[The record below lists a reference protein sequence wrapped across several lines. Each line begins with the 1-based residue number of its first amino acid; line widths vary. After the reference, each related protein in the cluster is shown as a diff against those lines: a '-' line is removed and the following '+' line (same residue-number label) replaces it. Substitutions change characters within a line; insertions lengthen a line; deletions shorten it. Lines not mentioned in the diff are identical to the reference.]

1 MLTEKVKQLTDHI
14 KSTAIQYARN
24 PENILM
30 LAVSKTQNAECI
42 RLAWQAGVRHFGE
55 NYLQEALSKQKVLED
70 LAIVWHF
77 IGPVQSNKV
86 PAISAHFDWIHSL
99 SRDKIAHLLNAH
111 RPENLPPLQV
121 CIQVNLDLEDSKSG
135 VSPEECTEL
144 AHTVQALPRLKLR
157 GLMAIPE
164 PKTSF
169 DEQYAS
175 LQRLTQLQAHLN
187 QTGDFKLDTL
197 SMGMSED
204 MDAAIKAGS
213 TILRI
218 GRALFGER
226 K

>member
-1 MLTEKVKQLTDHI
+1 MLADRVKQLSDHI
-14 KSTAIQYARN
+14 KSKAIQYGRN

-30 LAVSKTQNAECI
+30 LAVSKTQNAAHI
-42 RLAWQAGVRHFGE
+42 REAWQAGVQHFGE
-55 NYLQEALSKQKVLED
+55 NYLQEALDKQKT
-70 LAIVWHF
+70 LADFAIIWHF
-77 IGPVQSNKV
+77 IGPIQSNKAA
-86 PAISAHFDWIHSL
+86 AISAHFDWVHSV
-99 SRDKIAHLLNAH
+99 SREKIACLLNEH
-111 RPENLPPLQV
+111 RPENLAPLQV
-121 CIQVNLDLEDSKSG
+121 CIQVNLDQEASKSG
-135 VSPEECTEL
+135 VSCEECIKL
-144 AHTVQALPRLKLR
+144 AYALQSLPRLKLR
-157 GLMAIPE
+157 GLMTIPE
-164 PKTSF
+164 PKATL